1 MSLTALDA
9 HWAEMVTAALLG
21 TDRREPPTPPAGG
34 LADLAA
40 DDPRPTPSSRL
51 LQQVAGCMVV
61 RRAGL
66 LPGASVDR
74 LAAPQPDPRPITP
87 PSATATWRRMVADWP
102 VLEDEW
108 MLAVVAGGRRLA
120 PELVP
125 PVLARHR
132 SDIVRHTRALIA
144 AGPLGRWMIGW
155 SPRLDCGAKRPVG
168 LEHAVASLPELA
180 ILPELQPLLAGPAGG
195 PRGGPGG
202 GPGGSTDRPF
212 AEPGA
217 VLGACLG
224 DARYGAGHRAVLVN
238 FVARVTP
245 AALGPLVAALQRV
258 DPSSP
263 SIGVAYALS
272 DLAALRH
279 HMLAELEPT

>member
-74 LAAPQPDPRPITP
+74 LAAPEPDPRPITP

-155 SPRLDCGAKRPVG
+155 TPRLDCGAKRPAG

-195 PRGGPGG
+195 SRGGLVGQPI
-202 GPGGSTDRPF
+202 P
-212 AEPGA
+212 EPGA
-217 VLGACLG
+217 VLGAGLG

-238 FVARVTP
+238 FVARVNP
-245 AALGPLVAALQRV
+245 AALGPLVTALQRV

-263 SIGVAYALS
+263 SIGIAYALS

-279 HMLAELEPT
+279 HMLAELEST

>member
-21 TDRREPPTPPAGG
+21 TDRRQPPAPPAGG

-74 LAAPQPDPRPITP
+74 LAAPEPDPRPITP

-195 PRGGPGG
+195 PRGGLVGQPI
-202 GPGGSTDRPF
+202 P
-212 AEPGA
+212 EPGA
-217 VLGACLG
+217 VLGAGLG

-238 FVARVTP
+238 FVARVNP
-245 AALGPLVAALQRV
+245 AALGSLVAALQRV